1 MEDIEL
7 QTSSPDLTI
16 TYLKLATFYVE
27 AQQMRIT
34 DHSSRFAQVKVTD
47 GRALL
52 YPEIKPD
59 QIVGFYPSL
68 WGCYVMWCDGVNITQ
83 IYTLYGVG
91 YLIYVHFILHFSS
104 LLRFHL
110 KSRVKIENVSLSF
123 CHVELNN
130 K

>member
-52 YPEIKPD
+52 YPEIKLD
-59 QIVGFYPSL
+59 QIVGLYSL
-68 WGCYVMWCDGVNITQ
+68 
-83 IYTLYGVG
+83 TLG
-91 YLIYVHFILHFSS
+91 I
-104 LLRFHL
+104 
-110 KSRVKIENVSLSF
+110 
-123 CHVELNN
+123 
-130 K
+130 